1 MIERRDLLFGA
12 GLAGALTASSGLS
25 ACSPSADSTFGI
37 PSKDFFGLIA
47 RRKLDE
53 AADILHEKSKLTFVK
68 FDDLK
73 IVSGPKNI
81 VGEISNLLH
90 SQGMRMIGAS
100 SDNATVG
107 FWGSF
112 GGWYTTDIINGNVVE
127 LETHDCGVGELSHS
141 VINVYVDN
149 KKPKISQI
157 VLMESQNLSYS
168 RDPEARYF

>member
-1 MIERRDLLFGA
+1 MIERRGLLLGV
-12 GLAGALTASSGLS
+12 GLAGALTASGSLS
-25 ACSPSADSTFGI
+25 ACSPPSNSTFGV

-47 RRKLDE
+47 RRKIDE

-90 SQGMRMIGAS
+90 SQGMRMIGVS
-100 SDNATVG
+100 SDNATGG

-112 GGWYTTDIINGNVVE
+112 GGWYTTDIISGNVVE
-127 LETHDCGVGELSHS
+127 LEMFDCGPGELNHS
-141 VINVYVDN
+141 VINVYVN
-149 KKPKISQI
+149 NNNPKISQI
-157 VLMESQNLSYS
+157 VLMESKNLSYS
-168 RDPEARYF
+168 RDPESRVF